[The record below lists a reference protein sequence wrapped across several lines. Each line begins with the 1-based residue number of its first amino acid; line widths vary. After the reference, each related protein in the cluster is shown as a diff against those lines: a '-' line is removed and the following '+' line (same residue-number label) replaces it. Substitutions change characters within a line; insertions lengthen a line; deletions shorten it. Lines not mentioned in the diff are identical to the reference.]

1 MRGYRFA
8 LAAEVCVLGVACLA
22 GCQHPDRLAPPA
34 SLLLAPDGSPS
45 ELGPRQVAD
54 VKVALGQT
62 LEKRGQAAEA
72 MAAYAE
78 AVKADPSR
86 ADAWLRQ
93 AVLSDQQGQFK
104 QSAELYHK
112 ALALRPG
119 DPDIYCDM
127 GYSLYLQQ
135 RWAEAEMNLRQAL
148 ALRHDHRRARNNL
161 GLVLA
166 HTDRPEEAVA
176 EFRKAGCSEADA
188 RANLAFALA
197 MDGRWPEARQQY
209 AGALASAPPSAALQ
223 KEVGKL
229 DALVAWAGRARDRGA
244 SAGEA
249 APRAATT
256 NGPPGASQQPLTQAS
271 WKPQEGGGAGSDSVR
286 NTPAP

>member
-1 MRGYRFA
+1 MRGNCFGLS
-8 LAAEVCVLGVACLA
+8 LAALLLSVAGVG
-22 GCQHPDRLAPPA
+22 GCRQPDRLPTPTP
-34 SLLLAPDGSPS
+34 LLPS
-45 ELGPRQVAD
+45 AEAGQPELGPRQVAD

-62 LEKRGQAAEA
+62 LEKRGQVAEA
-72 MAAYAE
+72 MAAYTE
-78 AVKADPSR
+78 ALKADPSR
-86 ADAWLRQ
+86 ADACLRQ
-93 AVLSDQQGQFK
+93 AVLSDQQGQFAE
-104 QSAELYHK
+104 SAELYNK

-148 ALRHDHRRARNNL
+148 ALRHDHRRAHNNL

-166 HTDRPEEAVA
+166 HTDRPEEAMA
-176 EFRKAGCSEADA
+176 EFRKAGCSETDA

-209 AGALASAPPSAALQ
+209 ADALAKDPSSAALQ
-223 KEVGKL
+223 KEVVKL
-229 DALVAWAGRARDRGA
+229 DALVAWANRARDTGA
-244 SAGEA
+244 SAGDT

-256 NGPPGASQQPLTQAS
+256 NSPPDASRQPLTQAS
-271 WKPQEGGGAGSDSVR
+271 WKPLKGGAAGPDSVR
-286 NTPAP
+286 NTSAP